1 MADSWLDVSRKS
13 TEGNAT
19 FAESTAFNR
28 TSGSSC
34 QAELFLIS
42 VLAGGYRVHF
52 VEISLKALLRSN
64 HEKNVSSEQ
73 KAIFARAITRQC
85 KKENPRRRA
94 REFRESFVYCL
105 EQTVM
110 ICCWMLGVSLPL
122 DILGGSNVCELAAET
137 NANTTQVKPNTKQS
151 AFGLKLGSWPI
162 M

>member
-34 QAELFLIS
+34 QVELFLIS
-42 VLAGGYRVHF
+42 VLAGGHRVHF

-85 KKENPRRRA
+85 KKRKPASASA
-94 REFRESFVYCL
+94 RIPGKFRLLFRTNSDDLLLDAWCFVAARHSWRVECL
-105 EQTVM
+105 
-110 ICCWMLGVSLPL
+110 
-122 DILGGSNVCELAAET
+122 
-137 NANTTQVKPNTKQS
+137 
-151 AFGLKLGSWPI
+151 
-162 M
+162 